1 MNILIV
7 DDNETNRKLLR
18 VTLEAEGLRVVEA
31 SDGVEALAV
40 LDRARVDAIISDI
53 LMPRMDGYRLCY
65 EVRASNRFHQLPF
78 VVYTNTFDSRGDEK
92 AALEMGADK
101 FLRKPA
107 QVKQIT
113 GALDELLGGPPTGH
127 PRLAT
132 APHQLELMK
141 EYSEVLVK
149 KLIQKNSELQL
160 AAEQLT
166 QMNQVLSSQAAE
178 LARAKEDL
186 SNANVDLELR
196 VRERTAQL

>member
-18 VTLEAEGLRVVEA
+18 VTLEAEGLRTVEA
-31 SDGVEALAV
+31 GDGIEALGI
-40 LDRARVDAIISDI
+40 LDREPVDAIISDI

-65 EVRASNRFHQLPF
+65 EVRASRRFHQLPF
-78 VVYTNTFDSRGDEK
+78 IVYTNTFDSRGDEK

-107 QVKQIT
+107 QVQQIAGT
-113 GALDELLGGPPTGH
+113 LDELISSPPTGH
-127 PRLAT
+127 PRLAA

-149 KLIQKNSELQL
+149 KLTQKNSELQL
-160 AAEQLT
+160 AA
-166 QMNQVLSSQAAE
+166 
-178 LARAKEDL
+178 R
-186 SNANVDLELR
+186 
-196 VRERTAQL
+196 